1 MPAYKIMIMGASY
14 GSLLASKM
22 LFGGHSV
29 HLICLPA
36 EADLINAEGFRVRL
50 PVKGRKDQIELDS
63 RKLPGKVTAGGAAGV
78 NPKDYDLIGLAMQEP
93 QYRSPGVRE
102 LLDAVATSR
111 VPCMSIMNMPP
122 LPYVKRIP
130 GLDYDALKPA
140 YTDPTVWDNF
150 DPGALTLCSPDPQ
163 AIRPPEEKVNVLQV
177 TLPTNFKV
185 AKSRVPTMSI
195 MNMPPLPYVK
205 RIPGLDYEAL
215 KPAYTDPTVWDN
227 FDPAL
232 LTLCSPDPQAI
243 RPPDEKVNVL
253 MVTLPTNFKV
263 AKFDNEKGNTILRQL
278 EQEIDAV
285 RYDPGDGA
293 KIELPVKLRV
303 HDSIFV
309 PLAKW
314 SMLLAG
320 NYRCVT
326 EDGMRT
332 AQEAVHSDI
341 ETSRSVYN
349 FVFDLCVKLGASPA
363 DLVPFEKYAAAAQ
376 SLVRPASAA
385 RALQNGVPNI
395 ERADKLVQLIAKQK
409 GLSHPA
415 IDAQVALVDRRL
427 DQNRKKAAA

>member
-1 MPAYKIMIMGASY
+1 MAYNILILGAAY
-14 GSLLASKM
+14 GSLLGSKM
-22 LFGGHSV
+22 LFGGHYV
-29 HLICLPA
+29 NHVCLPA
-36 EADLINAEGFRVRL
+36 EADLINSEGFRVRL
-50 PVKGRKDQIELDS
+50 PVKGRKDPVVLDT
-63 RKLPGKVTAGGAAGV
+63 RNLPGKVSAAGPKEV
-78 NPKDYDLIGLAMQEP
+78 RPKDYDLIGLAMQEP

-102 LLDAVATSR
+102 LLDAVA
-111 VPCMSIMNMPP
+111 
-122 LPYVKRIP
+122 
-130 GLDYDALKPA
+130 
-140 YTDPTVWDNF
+140 
-150 DPGALTLCSPDPQ
+150 
-163 AIRPPEEKVNVLQV
+163 
-177 TLPTNFKV
+177 
-185 AKSRVPTMSI
+185 KSGVPTMSI

-205 RIPGLDYEAL
+205 RIKGLDYEAL
-215 KPAYTDPTVWDN
+215 KPAYTDASVWDN
-227 FDPAL
+227 FDPAS

-263 AKFDNEKGNTILRQL
+263 AKFDNEKGNVILRQL
-278 EQEIDAV
+278 EKEIDAI
-285 RYDPGDGA
+285 RFDPGDGT

-303 HDSIFV
+303 HDSLFV

-349 FVFDLCVKLGASPA
+349 FVFDLCVKLGAAPS

-376 SLVRPASAA
+376 SLTRPASAA

-427 DQNRKKAAA
+427 EANRKKAAA

>member
-1 MPAYKIMIMGASY
+1 MKGDGQMAYKILLLGASY
-14 GSLLASKM
+14 GSLLASKL
-22 LFGGHSV
+22 LFGGHSI

-36 EADLINAEGFRVRL
+36 EADLINAEGFEVRL
-50 PVKGRKDQIELDS
+50 PVRGRKEPVVLMS
-63 RKLPGKVTAGGAAGV
+63 RNLPGKVTAGPATGV
-78 NPKDYDLIGLAMQEP
+78 NPKDYDLVGLAMQEP
-93 QYRSPGVRE
+93 QYRSAGVRE
-102 LLDAVATSR
+102 LLDSVARSR
-111 VPCMSIMNMPP
+111 VPC
-122 LPYVKRIP
+122 
-130 GLDYDALKPA
+130 
-140 YTDPTVWDNF
+140 
-150 DPGALTLCSPDPQ
+150 
-163 AIRPPEEKVNVLQV
+163 
-177 TLPTNFKV
+177 
-185 AKSRVPTMSI
+185 MSI

-215 KPAYTDPTVWDN
+215 KPAYTDASVWDN
-227 FDPAL
+227 FDPAS

-263 AKFDNEKGNTILRQL
+263 AKFDNEKGNVILRQL
-278 EQEIDAV
+278 EQEIDAI
-285 RYDPGDGA
+285 RFDPGDGS

-303 HDSIFV
+303 HDSLFV

-349 FVFDLCVKLGASPA
+349 FVFDLCVKLGADPK
-363 DLVPFEKYAAAAQ
+363 DLVPFEKYADAAQ
-376 SLVRPASAA
+376 SLIRPASAA
-385 RALQNGVPNI
+385 RALNNGVPNI

-409 GLSHPA
+409 GLSHPV
-415 IDAQVALVDRRL
+415 IDAGVALVDERLAANRR
-427 DQNRKKAAA
+427 KAAQ